1 MAKNHSIRNPLGLIS
16 MLTLEIRMIPS
27 PRNQVTSKVNKG
39 RDISIDIEGLFVKKI
54 NQDQTFFNCLILSLL
69 FYCDTNLIHMLAK

>member
-16 MLTLEIRMIPS
+16 MLTLEIRMVPIL
-27 PRNQVTSKVNKG
+27 R